1 MGPPRLRGVVEM
13 KLDKKQTPQLVVLG
27 LLVLLCIGYV
37 SFTFVKPPATEPA
50 PLVIKSAK
58 ADAHGKVAVEVQAQP
73 VAGSTT
79 FPDLSAP
86 IARRDPFTVQ
96 TLGGD
101 EAAKPSK
108 PAVLKPKA
116 LPAPPRLA
124 SGKVPP
130 LIPFGSFSPGSTPA
144 LSVVRSAENQEPG
157 FVLTGVI
164 CGLENVA
171 IIRVNSERHVVKQG
185 QFIGGRYRVLSVSQ
199 DGVVLACKDRRI
211 HLKLGGVRNAS

>member
-1 MGPPRLRGVVEM
+1 M
-13 KLDKKQTPQLVVLG
+13 KLDKKQMPQLVVLG

-37 SFTFVKPPATEPA
+37 SFNFVKPPATEPVPPA
-50 PLVIKSAK
+50 AKSTKSDFAAK
-58 ADAHGKVAVEVQAQP
+58 IAVQVQAQP
-73 VAGSTT
+73 VAGTTT

-86 IARRDPFTVQ
+86 IPRRDPFTVQ
-96 TLGGD
+96 TFESVD
-101 EAAKPSK
+101 APKPSK
-108 PAVLKPKA
+108 PVILRPNPLTRAIRV
-116 LPAPPRLA
+116 A
-124 SGKVPP
+124 SGKMPP
-130 LIPFGSFSPGSTPA
+130 LIPFGSFSSGSGSTPV
-144 LSVVRSAENQEPG
+144 LSVVPSVQDQDPG

-185 QFIGGRYRVLSVSQ
+185 QFIGGRYRVLSVSP